1 MYRPRYE
8 IGAADYEE
16 IEVELADIIDEKGNL
31 EIIAYYKIVD
41 DKIIYYDFQFPEDDL
56 VGGKA
61 HRMSTYELGAILQKQ
76 SEHLYFGNNDS

>member
-1 MYRPRYE
+1 MYKPRYE

-16 IEVELADIIDEKGNL
+16 IEVELADVIDEKGNL
-31 EIIAYYKIVD
+31 EIIAYYKVVD

-61 HRMSTYELGAILQKQ
+61 HKMSAYELGGILQKQ
-76 SEHLYFGNNDS
+76 SGHLYFENEE